1 MNVNKSPSQATDTVA
16 DQAAQ
21 GGESAIKATQ
31 RAAHETIDQ
40 LSEKASE
47 MRDRAAPI
55 INRVAT
61 QAEELARRSADAVRE
76 TSQQLRDRA
85 VRVSDSTVGY
95 VKDEPLKS
103 ILIAAAAGAALM
115 ALVTL
120 LSRRDRD

>member
-1 MNVNKSPSQATDTVA
+1 
-16 DQAAQ
+16 
-21 GGESAIKATQ
+21 
-31 RAAHETIDQ
+31 
-40 LSEKASE
+40 